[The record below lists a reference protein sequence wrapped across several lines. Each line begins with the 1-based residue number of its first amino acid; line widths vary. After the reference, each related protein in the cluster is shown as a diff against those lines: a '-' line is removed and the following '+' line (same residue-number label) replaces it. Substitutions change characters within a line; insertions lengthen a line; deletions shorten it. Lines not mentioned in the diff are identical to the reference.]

1 MTFEE
6 ATHTLS
12 AFQSGVTL
20 LKKKFTQAQ
29 KSDLI
34 TATKTTALSG
44 VQALQIAAKSS
55 GGAWAYPLKGIVY
68 MAQNREIWNPILST
82 LLIFAG
88 VSLAIVICMFIFTFL
103 PQMAVLA
110 FITGPLAPIVAFFL
124 VLAESYFVISLISKL
139 GWLEPL
145 QDDLFDAVLVQNGQ
159 EALVQKGREVGPGK
173 TKSVVGRL
181 GKKLQATR
189 NKLSYD
195 GILQYLVT
203 LPLNFIPVVGNI
215 VFLIINGS
223 KSATGLHSRYF
234 QLKGLDAEQAKR
246 FVDDRRG
253 AYTGFGVFSLAL
265 TLIPIV
271 NIFFVI
277 SNTIG
282 AALWAVDLE
291 KQVKASPADTGKDAF
306 LAANDEAKKEWRRI
320 EQ

>member
-6 ATHTLS
+6 AHQALG
-12 AFQSGVTL
+12 AFQCGANL
-20 LKKKFTQAQ
+20 LKKKFTLAE
-29 KSDLI
+29 KSDYV
-34 TATKTTALSG
+34 TATKSAALSG
-44 VQALQIAAKSS
+44 VQALQMVARSS
-55 GGAWAYPLKGIVY
+55 GGAWAYPLKGVVY
-68 MAQNREIWNPILST
+68 MAQNREIWNPILTT
-82 LLIFAG
+82 LLLFAG
-88 VSLAIVICMFIFTFL
+88 FSLAIIIGMFIFTFV

-124 VLAESYFVISLISKL
+124 VLAESYFVISLISKI

-145 QDDLFDAVLVQNGQ
+145 QDDLFDAVLVNNGQ
-159 EALVQKGREVGPGK
+159 EELVKKGREVGPGK
-173 TKSVVGRL
+173 AQSVVGRL

-189 NKLSYD
+189 NKLSYE

-215 VFLIINGS
+215 VFLVINGS
-223 KSATGLHSRYF
+223 KSATGLHARYF
-234 QLKGLDAEQAKR
+234 QLKGFDVEQSKR

-253 AYTGFGVFSLAL
+253 AYTGFGGVSLAL

-271 NIFFVI
+271 SIFFVI

-291 KQVKASPADTGKDAF
+291 KQLKASPADTGKDAF
-306 LAANDEAKKEWRRI
+306 LVANEEARKEWRRI